1 MNKSRSLRRKIILAI
16 LAIALA
22 MALLLY
28 FQRTAQSELAGPYTV
43 QYVIDGDTIA
53 VDMGQEYAVRVRLI
67 GVDAPESADHDE
79 TKNTSEGAIA
89 SDYMKELLG
98 GRSVWLEYDRELK
111 DQYGRTLAYV
121 YLDPADRD
129 SMAEKKLLS
138 EGYAKVLIISPNDR
152 HEKELRAIENAA
164 RRDGKGFW
172 GTGFFR

>member
-1 MNKSRSLRRKIILAI
+1 MKRQRSIKRKLILAI

-22 MALLLY
+22 MAILLY
-28 FQRTAQSELAGPYTV
+28 YQRSTQSELVGPYPV

-98 GRSVWLEYDRELK
+98 GRNVWLEYDSELK

-121 YLDPADRD
+121 YLEDK
-129 SMAEKKLLS
+129 STMAERLLLS
-138 EGYAKVLIISPNDR
+138 EGYAKVLIIAPNDKY
-152 HEKELRAIENAA
+152 EKEFRTIENAA

-172 GTGFFR
+172 GTGYFR